1 MDRCLTSTIAWC
13 GGSAPRFRFTACA
26 VRDIA
31 NSNFGLLIAY
41 VIPGFV
47 ALWGLSY
54 QSPVVA
60 AWLLPGPTIP
70 AGIESLFFVT
80 VASIA
85 AGMTASAFRW
95 AAIDTLHHVT
105 GLPRPEWDDERLADR
120 VQAFDT
126 IVEAHYR
133 YYQCYANTCVALA
146 FAYPAWTSA
155 TGGATLSTHI
165 AFVIVELV
173 FLAMS
178 RDALRKYYARAA
190 RLLGILDRAEGR
202 LVMGNGNHPPKPSPQ
217 PQKPAPETKK
227 PSSASK

>member
-1 MDRCLTSTIAWC
+1 MKDITSQ
-13 GGSAPRFRFTACA
+13 
-26 VRDIA
+26 
-31 NSNFGLLIAY
+31 NFGLVIAY

-54 QSPVVA
+54 QSPLVA

-95 AAIDTLHHVT
+95 AAIDTLHHLS

-133 YYQCYANTCVALA
+133 YYQSYANTLVALA
-146 FAYPAWTSA
+146 FTYPAWALAAGSGTSA
-155 TGGATLSTHI
+155 THA

-178 RDALRKYYARAA
+178 RDALRKYYARAT

-202 LVMGNGNHPPKPSPQ
+202 LAMGNGNHPPKPSPQ